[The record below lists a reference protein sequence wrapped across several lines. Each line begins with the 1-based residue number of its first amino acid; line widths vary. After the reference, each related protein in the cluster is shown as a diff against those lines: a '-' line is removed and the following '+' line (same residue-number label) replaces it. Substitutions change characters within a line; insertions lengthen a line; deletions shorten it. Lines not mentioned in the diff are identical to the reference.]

1 MRNHRLQRYVFGLAL
16 ALFAL
21 GASAKQHNI
30 LIGGGYELA
39 GSQAQIELNLG
50 WVQQIITAQ
59 SEKPVVFYTDGDD
72 PAPDVFWHESVSTEA
87 LAGEALARVFGMQTL
102 NRERYR
108 NHALPDVFG
117 STRRQALEPEL
128 RKRLGSLK
136 EGDNVLLVYNGHG
149 APSEGRE
156 DEVALKLWGDTRYSV
171 GDLQDALDESLD
183 VSVPLRYVFTQ
194 CYSGGF
200 HRLIY
205 EDSAA
210 GLTLSEPLR
219 CGFTAE
225 SAWRQSEGCSASIDL
240 DDYRDYTTFFF
251 AALSGKDRLN
261 RALKSNPDLDDDG
274 VTSLYE
280 AHLYTLEHAH
290 STDLS
295 RASSEA
301 FLEQHVPFY
310 MSWMSFDTVLPDNTY
325 GALASRLAARLEVP
339 VEAIVSTARQR
350 LGELRD
356 AHAAE
361 KEAQRENRS
370 HMRSLQRSMQAQL
383 LKNYPQL
390 ALPYTGGYISLL
402 SEQAEEVQGWI
413 QSQADYAVLVQKQ
426 DAEAQFD
433 LTLLE
438 LERDMTQLEKLMRLR
453 RLAFYQQWMN
463 TKAEK
468 RVQHSYESLLACESV
483 PLSP

>member
-1 MRNHRLQRYVFGLAL
+1 M
-16 ALFAL
+16 
-21 GASAKQHNI
+21 
-30 LIGGGYELA
+30 
-39 GSQAQIELNLG
+39 
-50 WVQQIITAQ
+50 
-59 SEKPVVFYTDGDD
+59 
-72 PAPDVFWHESVSTEA
+72 
-87 LAGEALARVFGMQTL
+87 
-102 NRERYR
+102 
-108 NHALPDVFG
+108 
-117 STRRQALEPEL
+117 
-128 RKRLGSLK
+128 
-136 EGDNVLLVYNGHG
+136 
-149 APSEGRE
+149 
-156 DEVALKLWGDTRYSV
+156 
-171 GDLQDALDESLD
+171 
-183 VSVPLRYVFTQ
+183 
-194 CYSGGF
+194 
-200 HRLIY
+200 
-205 EDSAA
+205 
-210 GLTLSEPLR
+210 
-219 CGFTAE
+219 
-225 SAWRQSEGCSASIDL
+225 
-240 DDYRDYTTFFF
+240 
-251 AALSGKDRLN
+251 
-261 RALKSNPDLDDDG
+261 
-274 VTSLYE
+274 
-280 AHLYTLEHAH
+280 
-290 STDLS
+290 
-295 RASSEA
+295 
-301 FLEQHVPFY
+301 PFY
-310 MSWMSFDTVLPDNTY
+310 MSWMSFDTALPDNTY

-468 RVQHSYESLLACESV
+468 RVQHGYESLLACESV